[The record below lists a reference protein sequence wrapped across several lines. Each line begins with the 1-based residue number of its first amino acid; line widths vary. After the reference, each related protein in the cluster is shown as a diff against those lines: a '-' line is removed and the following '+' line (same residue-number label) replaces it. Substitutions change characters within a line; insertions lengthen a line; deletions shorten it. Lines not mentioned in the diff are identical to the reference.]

1 MKRLKFV
8 FVGACKASHFAQA
21 SRFYLEAL
29 GRYCPVEVET
39 ARDAQSLG
47 NLQARLRKEGQG
59 VLSALSPRDMVVG
72 LDERGRAYASRDFA
86 ARLARWFEDPGRQ
99 ACFVVGG
106 PFGFAPE
113 VTDRFQE
120 RLSLGPATLPH
131 ELARVVLLEQLYR
144 AATILAGHPYHHD

>member
-21 SRFYLEAL
+21 SRFYHEAL
-29 GRYCPVEVET
+29 SRYCPVEIET
-39 ARDAQSLG
+39 VRDAPSQE
-47 NLQARLRKEGQG
+47 NLQARLRKESRSI
-59 VLSALSPRDMVVG
+59 LSCLTPRDLVVG
-72 LDERGRAYASRDFA
+72 LDERGRAFPSRDFA
-86 ARLARWFEDPGRQ
+86 AKLARWFEDPGRQ

-106 PFGFAPE
+106 PFGFASE